1 MLVTRA
7 PQEDL
12 SLVGPPVLPLHSKV
26 KITGASY
33 ELTEVTGNQMVF
45 RRHDRMHTLP
55 MTWNQYCWYWKHHE
69 LTVERKELRS
79 ANKLRLAN
87 TPFEFFD
94 PKTQQ
99 FIERKLY
106 YCVKLDHALFLAE
119 NARMAGLEPPP
130 EAVRC
135 RSKDDVKNWLAKLE
149 SYEGETKKPSRGQV
163 MRDYALWVASGRN
176 KCVLAHGNKG
186 SSRNSIFDDI
196 VVDII
201 NDVIET
207 YWGPNPDLSLENIQ
221 SKIADEIG
229 TRFAEGELL
238 VEMIPSL
245 ATIARYRKKLN
256 NYLLVQ
262 LREGVYEADRQHQPK
277 GKILI
282 PDFPHSRW
290 EVDHSLLPI
299 RVAFEYKDE
308 NGETKRI
315 IVGKIW
321 ITVVIDA
328 ATRFVLAAV
337 LGIDGPNSL
346 RTMKALKMAMSPK
359 FELFADLGIENA
371 YDVAMI
377 PVMLVMDN
385 GKDFHSKDVSAL
397 LSDLL
402 ITQQF
407 AGVYRGDHKPFVER
421 FFRTLKAYLRKIRG
435 AEAKDASNK
444 RGPKTKEGN
453 PANPLTMKELEHFI
467 WHFIMDVYHIRPHA
481 GLRRQTPLM
490 AMTSGLR
497 RLDAERSRGYS
508 PPLRFFSD
516 YTALEWKLMFSI
528 RRTLTYY
535 RTKGVRF
542 ENLFYSGGLDTIAD
556 GTKLPSRFDFEDLGQ
571 ALVYHPG
578 RNEYVFVDCTDT
590 VYATGLDVTV
600 HRKVWAHIVDD
611 ENRQAALEKRKPKPT
626 LAKYQANEHALLC
639 QLFDI
644 TGHAKASSRSLRD
657 GVVVLGRNLDL
668 ATAVAR
674 QEARA
679 WHSGVK
685 PPSALIDL
693 VKGDRGYWEVE
704 PKAPTPAQKRSEYDY
719 VTLPPADEE
728 FVDQTID
735 PSADFDPR
743 ATS

>member
-7 PQEDL
+7 PQEDP
-12 SLVGPPVLPLHSKV
+12 SVVGPPVLPLHSQV
-26 KITGASY
+26 MITGARY
-33 ELTEVTGNQMVF
+33 QLIEVTGKQMVF
-45 RRHDRMHTLP
+45 RRHDHMHTLP
-55 MTWNQYCWYWKHHE
+55 LHWNQYCWYWTHHE
-69 LTVERKELRS
+69 LTVERKVLQS

-99 FIERKLY
+99 FIDRKLY
-106 YCVKLDHALFLAE
+106 YCVKLDAALLSAQ
-119 NARMAGLEPPP
+119 NARMAGLDLPPD
-130 EAVRC
+130 AVRC
-135 RSKDDVKNWLAKLE
+135 LSKDDIKNWLVRLE
-149 SYEGETKKPSRGQV
+149 PYQNEKKKPSRGQV
-163 MRDYALWVASGRN
+163 MRDYALLVASGRN

-186 SSRNSIFDDI
+186 SSRKSIFDEI
-196 VVDII
+196 LVDII

-207 YWGPNPDLSLENIQ
+207 YWGPNPDLSLENVQ
-221 SKIADEIG
+221 SKIADEVG
-229 TRFAEGELL
+229 LRFAEGEL
-238 VEMIPSL
+238 EIETIPSL
-245 ATIARYRKKLN
+245 ATIARYRNKLN

-299 RVAFEYKDE
+299 RVAFEFKDE
-308 NGETKRI
+308 KGETKRI
-315 IVGKIW
+315 IVSKVW

-359 FELFADLGIENA
+359 FELFAELGIENA
-371 YDVAMI
+371 CDISMI

-421 FFRTLKAYLRKIRG
+421 FFRTLKAFLRKIRG
-435 AEAKDASNK
+435 SEAKDAASK
-444 RGPKTKEGN
+444 KGPKRKEEN
-453 PANPLTMKELEHFI
+453 PPKPLALKELERFI

-497 RLDAERSRGYS
+497 RLDAERSRGYA

-528 RRTLTYY
+528 RRTLSETTTRPCCCRALRSKWSG
-535 RTKGVRF
+535 RTTRWTAPKSKMSSIF
-542 ENLFYSGGLDTIAD
+542 TEGGL
-556 GTKLPSRFDFEDLGQ
+556 
-571 ALVYHPG
+571 
-578 RNEYVFVDCTDT
+578 
-590 VYATGLDVTV
+590 
-600 HRKVWAHIVDD
+600 
-611 ENRQAALEKRKPKPT
+611 
-626 LAKYQANEHALLC
+626 
-639 QLFDI
+639 
-644 TGHAKASSRSLRD
+644 RD
-657 GVVVLGRNLDL
+657 
-668 ATAVAR
+668 
-674 QEARA
+674 
-679 WHSGVK
+679 
-685 PPSALIDL
+685 
-693 VKGDRGYWEVE
+693 
-704 PKAPTPAQKRSEYDY
+704 
-719 VTLPPADEE
+719 
-728 FVDQTID
+728 
-735 PSADFDPR
+735 
-743 ATS
+743 

>member
-1 MLVTRA
+1 MLVTR
-7 PQEDL
+7 PPEEDP

-26 KITGASY
+26 TIAGARY
-33 ELTEVTGNQMVF
+33 QLVEVTGKQMVF
-45 RRHDRMHTLP
+45 RRHDHMHTLP
-55 MTWNQYCWYWKHHE
+55 MYWNQYCWYWKHHE
-69 LTVERKELRS
+69 LTVERKVLKS

-94 PKTQQ
+94 LKTQQ
-99 FIERKLY
+99 FIERKHY
-106 YCVKLDHALFLAE
+106 YCVELDAALQLAQS
-119 NARMAGLEPPP
+119 ARMAGLELPPG
-130 EAVRC
+130 AVRC
-135 RSKDDVKNWLAKLE
+135 LSKEDIKDWLKDLNPYQNG
-149 SYEGETKKPSRGQV
+149 SKKPSRGQV

-186 SSRNSIFDDI
+186 SSRKSIFDEI
-196 VVDII
+196 LVDII

-207 YWGPNPDLSLENIQ
+207 YWGPNPNLSLENIQ
-221 SKIADEIG
+221 AKIADEVG
-229 TRFAEGELL
+229 LRFADGELE
-238 VEMIPSL
+238 VETIPSL
-245 ATIARYRKKLN
+245 ATIARYQKKLN
-256 NYLLVQ
+256 NYLLVE
-262 LREGVYEADRQHQPK
+262 LREGIYEADRQHQPK
-277 GKILI
+277 GKVLI

-299 RVAFEYKDE
+299 RVAFEFKDE

-315 IVGKIW
+315 IVGKVW
-321 ITVVIDA
+321 ITVIIDA

-359 FELFADLGIENA
+359 FELFAELGIENA
-371 YDVAMI
+371 CDVSMI

-435 AEAKDASNK
+435 AEAKDAASK
-444 RGPKTKEGN
+444 KGPKTKESN
-453 PANPLTMKELEHFI
+453 PAKPLTLKELEHFI

-542 ENLFYSGGLDTIAD
+542 ENLFYNGGLDAVED

-590 VYATGLDVTV
+590 TYATGLDVTI
-600 HRKVWAHIVDD
+600 HRKVWAHIVDH
-611 ENRQAALEKRKPKPT
+611 ESKQALLEKRKPKPT
-626 LAKYQANEHALLC
+626 LARYQANEHALLC
-639 QLFDI
+639 QLFEI

-693 VKGDRGYWEVE
+693 VKGDSGYWEVD
-704 PKAPTPAQKRSEYDY
+704 PKAPTPAQKRGEYDY
-719 VTLPPADEE
+719 VTLPPAEE
-728 FVDQTID
+728 ELVDQTID

-743 ATS
+743 ATT